1 MANISIGASGMI
13 GTDSWTPIR
22 PAPQPHWQTAT
33 TTPYAAATPSTLR
46 AAAFNVT
53 STDRNTTIRTRNDS
67 PITAPRN
74 QGIRCCNLED
84 TSTVSAV
91 DPVTEASTSDRPIAA

>member
-1 MANISIGASGMI
+1 MANIGIGAGGRI
-13 GTDSWTPIR
+13 GTVSCTPTR
-22 PAPQPHWQTAT
+22 LAPQPHWKTAT

-46 AAAFNVT
+46 AAAFSGT
-53 STDRNTTIRTRNDS
+53 STDRNTTMRTRNDN

-74 QGIRCCNLED
+74 QAIRCCNREE

-91 DPVTEASTSDRPIAA
+91 EPVTDTCTSDP